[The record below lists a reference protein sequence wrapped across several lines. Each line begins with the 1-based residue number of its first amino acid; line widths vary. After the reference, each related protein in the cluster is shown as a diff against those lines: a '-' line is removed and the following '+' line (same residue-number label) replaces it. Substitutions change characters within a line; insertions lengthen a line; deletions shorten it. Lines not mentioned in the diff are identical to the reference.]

1 MSITKD
7 WELYEQGKKF
17 NNALDPNYYELV
29 NANWDFFNGNQ
40 WRNLNAKNMP
50 KPTFNIIK
58 RSITFQVASLTTAKS
73 RVRYEPLQHAVTPP
87 GIVPPEE
94 IANAQVETL
103 FEKFKMDHKI
113 RLACTDMAVTGDAA
127 AHFYF
132 DMDKKPYGNAYS
144 DIVGEICMELL
155 DGTNVMFG
163 NANNTNVEAQ
173 PYIIVSGRAM
183 VSDLEAEREKYK
195 NKKKD
200 EQVEGDNDYTYQAG
214 TYARIEADGNSSDSK
229 KATYIIVYR
238 KKKIKKTEINEMGV
252 PIEKEVTTIIASKS
266 TQGVYIYEEIDTGLS
281 LYPIAWMNWET
292 QKNCYHGRALATGM
306 LPNQVFINK
315 MFAMCFYH
323 LQLTAF
329 PKAVYN
335 ADIIDAWTS
344 EVGTAIGVSGIPPEM
359 SMKNIAGYLEPSQ
372 MSTQINQ
379 VLQMAWDY
387 TRDSLGIN
395 DTALGNADPRNT
407 SAIIAIQK
415 ATAIPLENPKA
426 NLYQW
431 LEDIGQILFDFMGTK
446 YGTRPV
452 VISNQGVNQVVQY
465 DFSTFKNLFFNV
477 RSDVGESSY
486 WSEISALQTLTNL
499 LQGQQINVIQ
509 FLQRVPDEYIPEKQK
524 LIQELEI
531 QQQQMQMQQQM
542 MMQQQAQ
549 GMTPP
554 NDNGGQNNG

>member
-1 MSITKD
+1 MSDTTKD
-7 WELYEQGKKF
+7 WDLYEQGKKF
-17 NNALDPNYYELV
+17 NNSLDPNYYDLT

-40 WRNLNAKNMP
+40 WRNLNTKNMP

-58 RSITFQVASLTTAKS
+58 RAITFQIASLTTAKT
-73 RVRYEPLQHAVTPP
+73 RVRYEPLEHSITPP
-87 GIVPPEE
+87 GIIAPEL

-113 RLACTDMAVTGDAA
+113 RLACTDMAVCGDGA

-144 DIVGEICMELL
+144 DIQGEICMELI

-163 NANNTNVEAQ
+163 NANNPNVEAQ

-183 VSDLEAEREKYK
+183 VKDLEAEREKYK
-195 NKKKD
+195 GNKKD
-200 EQVEGDNDYTYQAG
+200 TIESDNDTTYQSS
-214 TYARIEADGNSSDSK
+214 YNARIEADGTDSK
-229 KATYIIVYR
+229 KATYIIVY
-238 KKKIKKTEINEMGV
+238 KKKKVKRTAPNEMGV
-252 PIEKEVTTIIASKS
+252 PIEKEVTTIVASKC
-266 TQGVYIYEEIDTGLS
+266 TQNAYIYEEIDTGLS
-281 LYPIAWMNWET
+281 VYPIAWMNWES

-306 LPNQVFINK
+306 LPNQIFINK

-344 EVGTAIGVSGIPPEM
+344 EVGTAIGVTGMPPEM
-359 SMKNIAGYLEPSQ
+359 NLKNIAGYLEPSQ
-372 MSTQINQ
+372 MSTQINS
-379 VLQMAWDY
+379 VLELAWEY

-407 SAIIAIQK
+407 SAIISLQK

-431 LEDIGQILFDFMGTK
+431 MEDIGQILIDFMGTK
-446 YGTRPV
+446 YGVRPV
-452 VISNQGVNQVVQY
+452 AISQDGVNSVVQY
-465 DFSTFKNLFFNV
+465 DFSIFKNLFFNI
-477 RSDVGESSY
+477 RSDVGEASY
-486 WSEISALQTLTNL
+486 WSEISAIQTMTNL
-499 LQGQQINVIQ
+499 LQAQQIDVIQ
-509 FLQRVPDEYIPEKQK
+509 FLERVPSEYVPQKDSLIAELKIKQ
-524 LIQELEI
+524 E
-531 QQQQMQMQQQM
+531 QMQMQQQM
-542 MMQQQAQ
+542 MMAQAGPGQEGGAPPQ
-549 GMTPP
+549 G
-554 NDNGGQNNG
+554 GK